1 MKRSPHPRERFFE
14 QAVLNQDLGQGLLEL
29 AGLGLEFL
37 DLVGGRLTGRVASQR
52 LLAGLQKLLR
62 PPGIEVLIDAFLAAE
77 FGNADL
83 TAKAFQH
90 DADLLFGR
98 MVPTGISTDVPDCLL
113 RTIHYALACLSHR
126 CSSLGL
132 R

>member
-1 MKRSPHPRERFFE
+1 MQAPSLFDGFPFDAFPPLENCRSSSEVNVDRRQVVP
-14 QAVLNQDLGQGLLEL
+14 ALVIVSIVVVLDELADAQLEL
-29 AGLGLEFL
+29 ARQ
-37 DLVGGRLTGRVASQR
+37 V
-52 LLAGLQKLLR
+52 
-62 PPGIEVLIDAFLAAE
+62 IVL
-77 FGNADL
+77 
-83 TAKAFQH
+83 QH

-113 RTIHYALACLSHR
+113 RTVRYALACLSHR